1 MMADTLGQVQA
12 QQSPQSKVKPV
23 FVVGPPSSGKSHY
36 IKQLADRERRTLLH
50 CPCRKD
56 RTLREQRAII
66 HEWALRAEPTL
77 LWIEGTD
84 DLTPEAQSFLR
95 RILET
100 YAPSVRFCLES
111 QTLESIQEPILSRC
125 EIVRM
130 ELPSASQLRTIYAR
144 KMSDQ
149 LLTDVFENS
158 PKTRRQLDAAI
169 TIATVFPSIWAH
181 IKQINNANKELSI
194 NSPLMHLYSAAIN
207 PWALIYK
214 EFSHLNNDA
223 KREIIA
229 TIVNNGNPWA
239 LIGYIQILSRSNGR
253 GNN

>member
-1 MMADTLGQVQA
+1 MLLVMSDAIAT
-12 QQSPQSKVKPV
+12 KVRPV
-23 FVVGPPSSGKSHY
+23 FVVGPPSSGKSQF

-100 YAPSVRFCLES
+100 YAPSVRFCLEA

-125 EIVRM
+125 EIIRM
-130 ELPSASQLRTIYAR
+130 ELLTATQLYDMYSRRVSST
-144 KMSDQ
+144 
-149 LLTDVFENS
+149 LLNDIFATV
-158 PKTRRQLDAAI
+158 PKTRRQIDAAI
-169 TIATVFPSIWAH
+169 NIATSFPGLWAH
-181 IKQINNANKELSI
+181 IKKTSAGNTDLSI
-194 NSPLMHLYSAAIN
+194 KTPLMELYTAAVN

-214 EFSHLNNDA
+214 EFPQLDSAA
-223 KREIIA
+223 KREVIA
-229 TIVNNGNPWA
+229 TIIANGNPWA
-239 LIGYIQILSRSNGR
+239 LVGYIQFAEANPAR
-253 GNN
+253 

>member
-1 MMADTLGQVQA
+1 MSDSAAVA
-12 QQSPQSKVKPV
+12 VAKVRPV
-23 FVVGPPSSGKSHY
+23 FVVGPPSSGKSQF

-100 YAPSVRFCLES
+100 YAPSVRFCLEA

-125 EIVRM
+125 EIIRM
-130 ELPSASQLRTIYAR
+130 ESLTANQLRDIYSR
-144 KMSDQ
+144 RISDI
-149 LLTDVFENS
+149 LLNDIFTHV
-158 PKTRRQLDAAI
+158 PKTRRQIDAAI
-169 TIATVFPSIWAH
+169 NVATSFPGLWTH
-181 IKQINNANKELSI
+181 IKKVASTNKDLSI
-194 NSPLMHLYSAAIN
+194 KTPLMQLYTAAIN

-214 EFSHLNNDA
+214 EFPRLRSEA
-223 KREIIA
+223 KREVIA
-229 TIVNNGNPWA
+229 TIIANGNPWA
-239 LIGYIQILSRSNGR
+239 LIGYIQLAPMR
-253 GNN
+253 